1 MTTCLHLR
9 TPASATVTIAALLL
23 FIGHVGCSGDPART
37 ADSKL
42 VTDAPGTDGPG
53 QDAISPDGR
62 ADPWQAVTALLDAEV
77 KDGKIQGGWVALDV
91 YRGSDGA
98 LVYSRSFGGGGTKDR
113 TTSIPIASASKWV
126 TSTLILMLVEEGKLD
141 LEQTTATWL
150 GWTGVE
156 GTITL
161 RQLLTFTSGLR
172 EHLCT
177 LSALTTL
184 DACVAKIQEAGTEN
198 APGAGFHYN
207 SGHMAAAGLIAE
219 KAGGKSWGDLFS
231 ERIVTPLGLS
241 GETVYYTLP
250 KQKVGKA
257 NPLLAGGIV
266 TTMKDYGAFL
276 TALQGIGTAKLLSA
290 AFFAEQHKEQWAPG
304 TTIIQTPNP
313 KPKVHYGLGCW
324 RECDTPDDVSA
335 CDADLMVHSAGAFG
349 MVPWID
355 LKHGYYAVLGAEA
368 DSATSLAPKYNVPLV
383 TDRLRALI
391 ITALSGGG

>member
-1 MTTCLHLR
+1 MIAYLHIR
-9 TPASATVTIAALLL
+9 ISVPVTALLL
-23 FIGHVGCSGDPART
+23 FMGHAACSSDPART
-37 ADSKL
+37 ADTGPPTDSKL
-42 VTDAPGTDGPG
+42 VTDAPVTVTDGP
-53 QDAISPDGR
+53 ASLDG
-62 ADPWQAVTALLDAEV
+62 AVDHWQAVTALLDAEV
-77 KDGKIQGGWVALDV
+77 KGGKIQGGWLALDV

-98 LVYSRSFGGGGTKDR
+98 LVYSKSFGGGGTKDR
-113 TTSIPIASASKWV
+113 TTLIPIASASKWV

-172 EHLCT
+172 DHLCT
-177 LSALTTL
+177 LSAITTL
-184 DACVAKIQEAGTEN
+184 DACVSKIQQAGTKN

-207 SGHMAAAGLIAE
+207 SGHMAVAGLIAE

-241 GETVYYTLP
+241 GETAYYALP
-250 KQKVGKA
+250 KQKLGKA

-276 TALQGIGTAKLLSA
+276 TALQGIGAAKLLPA
-290 AFFAEQHKEQWAPG
+290 ALFAEQHKEQWAPG
-304 TTIIQTPNP
+304 TTIILTPHV
-313 KPKVHYGLGCW
+313 KPKMHYALGCW

-355 LKHGYYAVLGAEA
+355 FKHGYYAVLGAEA
-368 DSATSLAPKYNVPLV
+368 DTATGGASKYNLPLA
-383 TDRLRALI
+383 TDRLRPLI
-391 ITALSGGG
+391 VKALSDTK